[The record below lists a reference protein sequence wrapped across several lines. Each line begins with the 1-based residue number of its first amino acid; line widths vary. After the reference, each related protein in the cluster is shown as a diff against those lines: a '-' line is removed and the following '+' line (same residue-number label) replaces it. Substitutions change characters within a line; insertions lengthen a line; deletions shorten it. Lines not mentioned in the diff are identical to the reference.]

1 MVDFTYVMSNYLGVS
16 NERRHLLKKLRE
28 AREARGITLA
38 QLKKATHLR
47 LSVVS
52 LSRKLSGKQPAT
64 VDELA
69 KIAEIVGLPVSAVR
83 ESIAVAP
90 VAVSEAA

>member
-16 NERRHLLKKLRE
+16 NERRKLLAQLRK
-28 AREARGITLA
+28 ARKDSGKTLA
-38 QLKKATHLR
+38 QVKTQAKLR
-47 LSVVS
+47 LTVVS
-52 LSRKLSGKQPAT
+52 LSRKLAGKQPAT

-69 KIAEIVGLPVSAVR
+69 AIAAAVGMSASVVR

-90 VAVSEAA
+90 VVSKAA